1 MLSRYTFWGRRKG
14 FRRQADQQRGG
25 YVDHYSPQL
34 LFALTLILGL
44 NILDSWFTMMILQH
58 GGIEVNPIVESAIEL
73 YGDQFWLWKFGLV
86 AVNLV
91 ILCLHSRFKPVNLAI
106 VLIAL
111 VYLAVVVYQITLLT
125 NPPPLNIP

>member
-1 MLSRYTFWGRRKG
+1 M
-14 FRRQADQQRGG
+14 
-25 YVDHYSPQL
+25 DHYSPQL